1 MYLWVL
7 ENAAEIAKI
16 SQDPKLEASIEQLML
31 NDRAVDIWKPLFTVL
46 QVLGFTEE
54 SQEWKQL
61 ASLAQEMHLNPEI
74 ARAKQQLRV
83 LAGLRS
89 ISSNGRV
96 IGMTTDLLGKLK
108 TKHIDL
114 LEPELRELLKE
125 WGFVQKSVRL
135 NGEPR
140 RAWELPL
147 EQLEAVKKKIA
158 ANVLAVVDV
167 VTD

>member
-1 MYLWVL
+1 
-7 ENAAEIAKI
+7 
-16 SQDPKLEASIEQLML
+16 ML
-31 NDRAVDIWKPLFTVL
+31 NDRAVDIWKPLFSEL
-46 QVLGFTEE
+46 PVLGFTEE
-54 SQEWKQL
+54 SQEWEQL
-61 ASLAQEMHLNPEI
+61 ASLAQEMHRNPEI

-96 IGMTTDLLGKLK
+96 IGMTTDLLRELK

-135 NGEPR
+135 NKEPR
-140 RAWELPL
+140 RAWEISV
-147 EQLEAVKKKIA
+147 EQLEAIKEKIA
-158 ANVLAVVDV
+158 ANVFAVVDV
-167 VTD
+167 VTN